1 MQFVIFLFGLLF
13 HVLKLNLQYTRG
25 HSCQYCP
32 DETTHKYCS
41 IMINTP
47 RKSACAS
54 KLPPPTSQTPTPP
67 PPTTTQSNMTMVTR
81 YTTEEANELA
91 KLVLRYRDIW
101 KDKKQSSALVQKH
114 LWMQFSQYLHSKGW
128 PRRNWTQLRR
138 KGQSLLRKFND
149 MTTNQLEVSKSNPNP
164 LENPSNHTP
173 LSSSNANPHV
183 NGHIGSVTEN
193 QSSVHRPNLPTLT
206 PSPVV
211 STTSKRATPSLSSP
225 TNHVQPNPP
234 NTSGPKILNAFSTAH
249 MSQQLAI
256 PHDVAVLQPTTT
268 NNNNMVG
275 EVAINRVAL
284 LTPLSCISFGV
295 ARAHT
300 ASESPVREVNMS
312 KPPSDQPSRNPVTAT
327 IDLSVSSDD
336 EESCQELSG
345 TRDQVNTNHVNDL
358 GETSEDS
365 VTSECEGT
373 PLSET
378 LIHKRIKCLDLKIE
392 ILQMKKQYWSEKLKL
407 SSKS

>member
-1 MQFVIFLFGLLF
+1 M
-13 HVLKLNLQYTRG
+13 QYTVGGRKFSTCHLSVS
-25 HSCQYCP
+25 HSHSKSYFCSFHNHMT
-32 DETTHKYCS
+32 DCS

-47 RKSACAS
+47 RKSACTS

-67 PPTTTQSNMTMVTR
+67 PPTTRQSNMNMVTR

-101 KDKKQSSALVQKH
+101 KDKKHSSSLVQKH

-149 MTTNQLEVSKSNPNP
+149 MTTNQLEVSKSNPNSI
-164 LENPSNHTP
+164 ENPSNHTP
-173 LSSSNANPHV
+173 LSSSNANAHV

-211 STTSKRATPSLSSP
+211 SITSKLATPSLSPP

-234 NTSGPKILNAFSTAH
+234 NTTGPKILNAFSTAH

-268 NNNNMVG
+268 TNNMVG

-284 LTPLSCISFGV
+284 LTPVSCISFGV
-295 ARAHT
+295 VRAHT
-300 ASESPVREVNMS
+300 ASVSPVREVNMS
-312 KPPSDQPSRNPVTAT
+312 KPSSDQPSRNPVTAT
-327 IDLSVSSDD
+327 IDLSVSSED
-336 EESCQELSG
+336 EESCLELSG
-345 TRDQVNTNHVNDL
+345 TRDQANTNHVNGV
-358 GETSEDS
+358 GETSEDCI
-365 VTSECEGT
+365 TAH
-373 PLSET
+373 L
-378 LIHKRIKCLDLKIE
+378 
-392 ILQMKKQYWSEKLKL
+392 
-407 SSKS
+407 